1 MNEYPY
7 PWPKETDEPM
17 PCKWWLEQLPEP
29 YRSEA
34 LANQTD
40 FETEVHSMW
49 AAVDFAFAWDGTPQG
64 EDYWSELNDGLA
76 NAYFVF
82 DNLAVNNIKR
92 IPTYFLQNIKL

>member
-34 LANQTD
+34 LANQDAEEDVNTMREAINAA
-40 FETEVHSMW
+40 FTWSSTE
-49 AAVDFAFAWDGTPQG
+49 QG
-64 EDYWSELNDGLA
+64 GDYWAQLRISIIDET
-76 NAYFVF
+76 FVF
-82 DNLAVNNIKR
+82 DNLVVNNIKR

>member
-17 PCKWWLEQLPEP
+17 PCEWWLEQLPEP

-34 LANQTD
+34 LANQD
-40 FETEVHSMW
+40 TEKGVNTMREAIN
-49 AAVDFAFAWDGTPQG
+49 AAFTWSSTEQG
-64 EDYWSELNDGLA
+64 GDYWAQLRISVIGET
-76 NAYFVF
+76 FVF
-82 DNLAVNNIKR
+82 DNLVVNNTKR